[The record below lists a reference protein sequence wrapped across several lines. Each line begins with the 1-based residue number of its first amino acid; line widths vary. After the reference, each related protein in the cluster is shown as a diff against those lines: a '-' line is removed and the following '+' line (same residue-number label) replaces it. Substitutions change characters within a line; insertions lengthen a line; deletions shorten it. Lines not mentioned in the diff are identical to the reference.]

1 MFYVIKNEQM
11 YEYSDKIS
19 KAMNCPEEAKELP
32 GVTMREYQ
40 MNQDKYKIEN
50 GVLVDISQTEE
61 YLAKV
66 ASAKKEAARQE
77 IQAKLNALDLKC
89 IRAIREGGND
99 TDGVPFLDKYQ
110 SQIDVLRAQ
119 YNSL

>member
-19 KAMNCPEEAKELP
+19 KAMNYPEEAKELP

-40 MNQDKYKIEN
+40 MNLDKYKIEN

-61 YLAKV
+61 YLAKAV
-66 ASAKKEAARQE
+66 AEEKAAEQQRL
-77 IQAKLNALDLKC
+77 QAKLDALDIKC
-89 IRAIREGGND
+89 IRAMREGGTD

-110 SQIDVLRAQ
+110 AQINELRAQ